1 MPKEEFKKIIS
12 DKLAANADE
21 IVKKMLGNM
30 MEFYNYQFKS
40 KEEEEKTAKIFLQCV
55 HIIAEGLRDGEVQ
68 TRASSWGETI
78 GVLSVESGAEL
89 GESIKSMTIYKKVIW
104 AFVQQESLLQ
114 KVPYEVIIDII
125 ADIDHIFN
133 LIVFGF
139 SNAFT
144 KNAKGLLKK
153 SEELYLK
160 ISVPIV
166 PISKT
171 VAILPLVGEIT
182 ETRSEILITDTLN
195 SCVKNRFETLVI
207 DLSGVYEVD
216 LIGIEVLYKLIR
228 ALNLLGV
235 SPMITGMRAEIS
247 QTFTQLGIYLDKV
260 VFFNSLEQAL
270 QSINLY

>member
-12 DKLAANADE
+12 DKLAAHADE

-40 KEEEEKTAKIFLQCV
+40 KEKEEETAKIFLQCV

-125 ADIDHIFN
+125 TDIDHIFN

-144 KNAKGLLKK
+144 KNAQGLLKK

>member
-12 DKLAANADE
+12 DKLAAHADE

-144 KNAKGLLKK
+144 KNAQGLLKK

>member
-12 DKLAANADE
+12 DKLAAHADE